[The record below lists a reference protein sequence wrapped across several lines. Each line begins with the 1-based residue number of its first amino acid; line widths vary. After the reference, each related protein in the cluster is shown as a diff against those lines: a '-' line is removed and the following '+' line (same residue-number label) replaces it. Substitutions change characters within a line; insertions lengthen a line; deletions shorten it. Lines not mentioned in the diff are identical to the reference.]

1 MQETKPHRL
10 QKRARFVVPSRSD
23 ALLRNFTELV
33 GGPLGK
39 LSSPGKIS
47 PGPFTV
53 ERVLIILTVVAALL
67 AVIAKDYC
75 RVRGWETPG
84 QFYATCY
91 SDFPELF
98 RNRGLGEGIFPFF
111 TQGSLFEYPV
121 LMGIIAGVTAFLVP
135 GQGMGNERILGYFDV
150 NATLIVAIWIVTVL
164 LTARIN
170 RRRPWDAAMVAV
182 APGIILAG
190 FINWDMWA
198 VGLLALG
205 MYLFSRDKLI
215 LAGVVIGLGAAT
227 KLYPA
232 LILGA
237 VLLLAL
243 RTGKLRAFFITAGA
257 AAASWLA
264 VNLPIAAM
272 NPSGWRYFFEFS
284 QDRPAGYSSP
294 WFAYNL
300 VADRVRWVQIDGA
313 AINSMALFL
322 FVLACVLIGAL
333 ALCAP
338 RRPRLAQLVFL
349 IVAAFILTNKV
360 YSPQFV
366 IWLIPLLALAR
377 PRWRDFLIWQAA
389 EGLHWAAVWM
399 YLGQTTSG
407 GSVQH
412 NIDMSYYVLA
422 VGLHMVAT
430 AYLMVRVAIDIWDP
444 AQDPLRAYG
453 EDDPHGGPFDGARDW
468 LRLDAFRPSRSVL
481 PWSPR
486 ATVETTDPK
495 ASQRTEVNSDG

>member
-1 MQETKPHRL
+1 MQETKPHR
-10 QKRARFVVPSRSD
+10 QRKRARFVVPSRSD
-23 ALLRNFTELV
+23 SLLRNFTELV

-39 LSSPGKIS
+39 RSSPGEVS
-47 PGPFTV
+47 ARPFTV
-53 ERVLIILTVVAALL
+53 ERVLIVLTVIAALL
-67 AVIAKDYC
+67 AVLAKDYC
-75 RVRGWETPG
+75 RVNGWETPG

-98 RNRGLGEGIFPFF
+98 KNRGLGDGVFPFF

-121 LMGIIAGVTAFLVP
+121 LMGIIAGVTALMVP
-135 GQGMGNERILGYFDV
+135 GQGVGSERILGYFDV
-150 NATLIVAIWIVTVL
+150 NATLIVAVWMVTVI

-170 RRRPWDAAMVAV
+170 KRRPWDAAMVAV

-205 MYLFSRDKLI
+205 MYFFARDKLI
-215 LAGVVIGLGAAT
+215 LAGVFIGLGTAT
-227 KLYPA
+227 KLYPL

-237 VLLLAL
+237 VLVLSL
-243 RTGKLRAFFITAGA
+243 RSGKFRVFFVTAGA
-257 AAASWLA
+257 ALASWLA
-264 VNLPIAAM
+264 VNLPLAAL
-272 NPSGWRYFFEFS
+272 NPAGWRYFFEFTQS
-284 QDRPAGYSSP
+284 RPAGYSSP

-300 VADRVRWVQIDGA
+300 VADRLQWMQMNA
-313 AINSMALFL
+313 ATINTLALYL
-322 FVLACVLIGAL
+322 FIAACALIGIL

-338 RRPRLAQLVFL
+338 QRPRIAQLAFL

-389 EGLHWAAVWM
+389 EGLHWAAIWM
-399 YLGQTTSG
+399 YLGQATSG

-412 NIDMSYYVLA
+412 NLDMSYYVLA
-422 VGLHMVAT
+422 VGLHMVVT
-430 AYLMVRVAIDIWDP
+430 AYLMARIIMDIWDP
-444 AQDPLRAYG
+444 AQDPLRIDG

-468 LRLDAFRPSRSVL
+468 LRVDVFRPSRSVL

-486 ATVETTDPK
+486 RDSSSTAVQQ
-495 ASQRTEVNSDG
+495 SEVSSDG

>member
-1 MQETKPHRL
+1 MQETKPHR
-10 QKRARFVVPSRSD
+10 QRKRARFVVPSRSD
-23 ALLRNFTELV
+23 SLLRNFTELV

-39 LSSPGKIS
+39 RSSPGEVS
-47 PGPFTV
+47 ARPFTV
-53 ERVLIILTVVAALL
+53 ERVLIVLTVIAALL
-67 AVIAKDYC
+67 AVLAKDYC
-75 RVRGWETPG
+75 RVNGWETPG

-98 RNRGLGEGIFPFF
+98 KNRGLGDGVFPFF

-121 LMGIIAGVTAFLVP
+121 LMGIIAGVTALMVP
-135 GQGMGNERILGYFDV
+135 GQGVGSERILGYFDV
-150 NATLIVAIWIVTVL
+150 NATLIVAVWMVTVI

-170 RRRPWDAAMVAV
+170 KRRPWDAAMVAV

-205 MYLFSRDKLI
+205 MYFFARDKLI
-215 LAGVVIGLGAAT
+215 LAGVFIGLGTAT
-227 KLYPA
+227 KLYPL

-237 VLLLAL
+237 VLVLSL
-243 RTGKLRAFFITAGA
+243 RSGKFRAFFVTAGA
-257 AAASWLA
+257 ALASWLA
-264 VNLPIAAM
+264 VNLPLAAL
-272 NPSGWRYFFEFS
+272 NPAGWRYFFEFTQS
-284 QDRPAGYSSP
+284 RPAGYSSP

-300 VADRVRWVQIDGA
+300 VADRLQWMQMNA
-313 AINSMALFL
+313 ATINTLALYL
-322 FVLACVLIGAL
+322 FIAACALIGIL

-338 RRPRLAQLVFL
+338 QRPRIAQLAFL

-389 EGLHWAAVWM
+389 EGLHWAAIWM
-399 YLGQTTSG
+399 YLGQATSG

-412 NIDMSYYVLA
+412 TLDMSYYVLA
-422 VGLHMVAT
+422 VGLHMVVT
-430 AYLMVRVAIDIWDP
+430 AYLMARIIMDIWDP
-444 AQDPLRAYG
+444 AQDPLRIDG

-468 LRLDAFRPSRSVL
+468 LRVDLFRPSRSVF

-486 ATVETTDPK
+486 RDSNSTA
-495 ASQRTEVNSDG
+495 AQQSEVSSDG

>member
-1 MQETKPHRL
+1 MQETKPHRQ

-23 ALLRNFTELV
+23 SLLRNFTELV

-39 LSSPGKIS
+39 HSSPGEIS
-47 PGPFTV
+47 PRPFTV
-53 ERVLIILTVVAALL
+53 ERVLIVLTVIAALV
-67 AVIAKDYC
+67 AVLAKDYC
-75 RVRGWETPG
+75 RVNGWETPG
-84 QFYATCY
+84 QFYSTCY

-98 RNRGLGEGIFPFF
+98 KNRGLGDGVFPFF

-121 LMGIIAGVTAFLVP
+121 LMGIIAGVTALMVP
-135 GQGMGNERILGYFDV
+135 GQGVGSERILGYFDV
-150 NATLIVAIWIVTVL
+150 NATLIVAVWLVTVI

-170 RRRPWDAAMVAV
+170 KRRPWDAAMVAV

-205 MYLFSRDKLI
+205 MYFFSRDKLI
-215 LAGVVIGLGAAT
+215 LAGVFIGLGTAT
-227 KLYPA
+227 KLYPV

-237 VLLLAL
+237 ILLLSL
-243 RTGKLRAFFITAGA
+243 RSGKLRAFLVTAGA
-257 AAASWLA
+257 TLASWLA
-264 VNLPIAAM
+264 VNLPLAAL
-272 NPSGWRYFFEFS
+272 NPSGWRYFFEFTQS
-284 QDRPAGYSSP
+284 RPAGYSSP

-300 VADRVRWVQIDGA
+300 VADRLQWVQMNA
-313 AINSMALFL
+313 ATINTLALYL
-322 FVLACVLIGAL
+322 FIAACALIGVL

-338 RRPRLAQLVFL
+338 QRPRIAQLAFL

-366 IWLIPLLALAR
+366 IWLVPLLALAR

-389 EGLHWAAVWM
+389 EGLHWAAIWM
-399 YLGQTTSG
+399 YLGQATSG

-412 NIDMSYYVLA
+412 NLDMSYYVLA
-422 VGLHMVAT
+422 VGLHMVVT
-430 AYLMVRVAIDIWDP
+430 AYLMARIVMDIWDP
-444 AQDPLRAYG
+444 AQDPLRVAG

-468 LRLDAFRPSRSVL
+468 LRIDLFRPSRSVF
-481 PWSPR
+481 PWVPR
-486 ATVETTDPK
+486 HDTKSTGVSAAK
-495 ASQRTEVNSDG
+495 QSEVNSDG

>member
-1 MQETKPHRL
+1 MQETKPQRL

-39 LSSPGKIS
+39 HSSPGKMTS
-47 PGPFTV
+47 GPFTA
-53 ERVLIILTVVAALL
+53 ERVLVILTVFAALL
-67 AVIAKDYC
+67 AVLAKDYC
-75 RVRGWETPG
+75 RVNGWETPG

-98 RNRGLGEGIFPFF
+98 RNRGLAEGIFPLF

-121 LMGIIAGVTAFLVP
+121 LIGVIAGVTALLVP
-135 GQGMGNERILGYFDV
+135 GQGTGNERILGYFDV
-150 NATLIVAIWIVTVL
+150 NATLIVALWILTVL

-198 VGLLALG
+198 VGLLALA
-205 MYLFSRDKLI
+205 MYFFSRDKLV
-215 LAGVVIGLGAAT
+215 LAGVLIGLGSAT
-227 KLYPA
+227 KLYPL

-237 VLLLAL
+237 ILVLAL
-243 RTGKLRAFFITAGA
+243 RTGKPRAFFIPAGA
-257 AAASWLA
+257 ALSSWLL
-264 VNLPIAAM
+264 VNLPVAAM
-272 NPSGWRYFFEFS
+272 NPSGWSYFFSFS
-284 QDRPAGYSSP
+284 QDRPAGFSSP

-300 VADRVRWVQIDGA
+300 VADRVHWAQIDGA
-313 AINSMALFL
+313 VINTLALVL
-322 FVLACVLIGAL
+322 FILACLLIGAL

-338 RRPRLAQLVFL
+338 RRPRLAQLLFL

-377 PRWRDFLIWQAA
+377 PRWRDFLMWQAA

-422 VGLHMVAT
+422 VVLHMVAT
-430 AYLMVRVAIDIWDP
+430 AYLMARVVMDIWDP

-453 EDDPHGGPFDGARDW
+453 EDDPHGGPFNAAKDW
-468 LRLDAFRPSRSVL
+468 LRFDVFSPSRSVL
-481 PWSPR
+481 PWNTPD
-486 ATVETTDPK
+486 TVETMDATAP
-495 ASQRTEVNSDG
+495 QRTEVNSDG

>member
-1 MQETKPHRL
+1 MQETKPHR
-10 QKRARFVVPSRSD
+10 QRKRARFVVPSRSD
-23 ALLRNFTELV
+23 SLLRNFTELV

-39 LSSPGKIS
+39 RSSPGEVS
-47 PGPFTV
+47 ARPFTV
-53 ERVLIILTVVAALL
+53 ERVLIVLTVIAALL
-67 AVIAKDYC
+67 AVLAKDYC
-75 RVRGWETPG
+75 RVNGWETPG

-98 RNRGLGEGIFPFF
+98 KNRGLGDGVFPFF

-121 LMGIIAGVTAFLVP
+121 LMGIIAGVTALMVP
-135 GQGMGNERILGYFDV
+135 GQGVGSERILGYFDV
-150 NATLIVAIWIVTVL
+150 NATLIVAVWMVTVI

-170 RRRPWDAAMVAV
+170 KRRPWDAAMVAV

-205 MYLFSRDKLI
+205 MYFFARDKLI
-215 LAGVVIGLGAAT
+215 LAGVFIGLGTAT
-227 KLYPA
+227 KLYPL

-237 VLLLAL
+237 VLVLSL
-243 RTGKLRAFFITAGA
+243 RSGKFRAFFVTAGA
-257 AAASWLA
+257 ALASWLA
-264 VNLPIAAM
+264 VNLPLAAL
-272 NPSGWRYFFEFS
+272 NPAGWRYFFEFTQS
-284 QDRPAGYSSP
+284 RPAGYSSP

-300 VADRVRWVQIDGA
+300 VADRLQWMQMNA
-313 AINSMALFL
+313 ATINTLALYL
-322 FVLACVLIGAL
+322 FIAACALIGIL

-338 RRPRLAQLVFL
+338 QRPRIAQLAFL

-389 EGLHWAAVWM
+389 EGLHWAAIWM
-399 YLGQTTSG
+399 YLGQATSG

-412 NIDMSYYVLA
+412 NLDMSYYVLA
-422 VGLHMVAT
+422 VGLHMVVT
-430 AYLMVRVAIDIWDP
+430 AYLMARIIMDIWDP
-444 AQDPLRAYG
+444 AQDPLRIDG

-468 LRLDAFRPSRSVL
+468 LRVDLFRPSRSVF

-486 ATVETTDPK
+486 RDSNSTA
-495 ASQRTEVNSDG
+495 AQQSEVSSDG

>member
-1 MQETKPHRL
+1 MQETKPHR
-10 QKRARFVVPSRSD
+10 QRKRARFVVPSRSD
-23 ALLRNFTELV
+23 SLLRNFTELV

-39 LSSPGKIS
+39 RSSPGEVS
-47 PGPFTV
+47 ARPFTV
-53 ERVLIILTVVAALL
+53 ERVLIVLTVIAALL
-67 AVIAKDYC
+67 AVLAKDYC
-75 RVRGWETPG
+75 RVNGWETPG

-98 RNRGLGEGIFPFF
+98 KNRGLGDGVFPFF

-121 LMGIIAGVTAFLVP
+121 LMGIIAGVTALMVP
-135 GQGMGNERILGYFDV
+135 GQGVGSERILGYFDV
-150 NATLIVAIWIVTVL
+150 NATLIVAVWMVTVI

-170 RRRPWDAAMVAV
+170 KRRPWDAAMVAV

-205 MYLFSRDKLI
+205 MYFFARDKLI
-215 LAGVVIGLGAAT
+215 LAGVFIGLGTAT
-227 KLYPA
+227 KLYPL

-237 VLLLAL
+237 VLVLSL
-243 RTGKLRAFFITAGA
+243 RSGKFRAFFVTAGA
-257 AAASWLA
+257 ALASWLA
-264 VNLPIAAM
+264 VNLPLAAL
-272 NPSGWRYFFEFS
+272 NPAGWRYFFEFTQS
-284 QDRPAGYSSP
+284 RPAGYSSP

-300 VADRVRWVQIDGA
+300 VADRLQWMQMNA
-313 AINSMALFL
+313 ATINTLALYL
-322 FVLACVLIGAL
+322 FIAACALIGIL

-338 RRPRLAQLVFL
+338 QRPRIAQLAFL

-389 EGLHWAAVWM
+389 EGLHWAAIWM
-399 YLGQTTSG
+399 YLGQATSG

-412 NIDMSYYVLA
+412 NLDMSYYVLA
-422 VGLHMVAT
+422 VGLHMVVT
-430 AYLMVRVAIDIWDP
+430 AYLMARIIMDIWDP
-444 AQDPLRAYG
+444 AQDPLRIDG

-468 LRLDAFRPSRSVL
+468 LRVDLLRPSRSVF

-486 ATVETTDPK
+486 RDSSSTA
-495 ASQRTEVNSDG
+495 AQQSEVSSDG

>member
-1 MQETKPHRL
+1 MQETKPHRQ

-23 ALLRNFTELV
+23 SLLRNFTELI

-39 LSSPGKIS
+39 HSSPGTVS
-47 PGPFTV
+47 SGPFTV
-53 ERVLIILTVVAALL
+53 ERVLIMLTVIAAVL
-67 AVIAKDYC
+67 AVLAKDYC
-75 RVRGWETPG
+75 RVNGWQTPG

-98 RNRGLGEGIFPFF
+98 KNRGLGDGVFPFF

-121 LMGIIAGVTAFLVP
+121 LMGIIAGITALLVP
-135 GQGMGNERILGYFDV
+135 GQGVGNERILGYFDI
-150 NATLIVAIWIVTVL
+150 NATLIVAVWIVTVL

-170 RRRPWDAAMVAV
+170 KRRPWDAAMVAV
-182 APGIILAG
+182 APGIVLAG

-205 MYLFSRDKLI
+205 MYFFSRDKLV
-215 LAGVVIGLGAAT
+215 LAGVCIGLGTAT
-227 KLYPA
+227 KLYPV

-237 VLLLAL
+237 VLVLAL
-243 RTGKLRAFFITAGA
+243 RSGKLRAFWITAGSA
-257 AAASWLA
+257 LASWLA
-264 VNLPIAAM
+264 VNLPIAAL
-272 NPSGWRYFFEFS
+272 NPSGWRYFFEFT
-284 QDRPAGYSSP
+284 QERPAGYSSP

-300 VADRVRWVQIDGA
+300 VADRVQWTQMNA
-313 AINSMALFL
+313 ATINSLALYL
-322 FVLACVLIGAL
+322 FILACALIGAL
-333 ALCAP
+333 ALSAP
-338 RRPRLAQLVFL
+338 RRPRIAQLVFL

-377 PRWRDFLIWQAA
+377 PKWRDFLIWQAA
-389 EGLHWAAVWM
+389 EGLHWAAIWM
-399 YLGQTTSG
+399 YLGQATSG

-430 AYLMVRVAIDIWDP
+430 AYLMARVVMDIWDP
-444 AQDPLRAYG
+444 AQDPLRIHD
-453 EDDPHGGPFDGARDW
+453 EDDPHGGPFNGAKDW
-468 LRLDAFRPSRSVL
+468 LRIDLFHPARSVF
-481 PWSPR
+481 PWQPGT
-486 ATVETTDPK
+486 AVNTDDSKQPIE
-495 ASQRTEVNSDG
+495 RR

>member
-1 MQETKPHRL
+1 MQETKPHR
-10 QKRARFVVPSRSD
+10 QRKRARFVVPSRSD
-23 ALLRNFTELV
+23 SLLRNFTELV

-39 LSSPGKIS
+39 RSSPGEVS
-47 PGPFTV
+47 ARPFTV
-53 ERVLIILTVVAALL
+53 ERVLIVLTVIAALL
-67 AVIAKDYC
+67 AVLAKDYC
-75 RVRGWETPG
+75 RVNGWETPG

-98 RNRGLGEGIFPFF
+98 KNRGLGDGVFPFF

-121 LMGIIAGVTAFLVP
+121 LMGIIAGVTALMVP
-135 GQGMGNERILGYFDV
+135 GQGVGSERILGYFDV
-150 NATLIVAIWIVTVL
+150 NATLIVAVWMVTVI

-170 RRRPWDAAMVAV
+170 KRRPWDAAMVAV

-205 MYLFSRDKLI
+205 MYFFARDKLI
-215 LAGVVIGLGAAT
+215 LAGVFIGLGTAT
-227 KLYPA
+227 KLYPL

-237 VLLLAL
+237 VLVLSL
-243 RTGKLRAFFITAGA
+243 RSGKFRAFFVTAGA
-257 AAASWLA
+257 ALASWLA
-264 VNLPIAAM
+264 VNLPLAAL
-272 NPSGWRYFFEFS
+272 NPAGWRYFFEFTQS
-284 QDRPAGYSSP
+284 RPAGYSSP

-300 VADRVRWVQIDGA
+300 VADRLQWMQMNA
-313 AINSMALFL
+313 ATINTLALYL
-322 FVLACVLIGAL
+322 FIAACALIGIL

-338 RRPRLAQLVFL
+338 QRPRIAQLAFL

-377 PRWRDFLIWQAA
+377 PRWRDFLIWQVA
-389 EGLHWAAVWM
+389 EGLHWAAIWM
-399 YLGQTTSG
+399 YLGQATSG

-412 NIDMSYYVLA
+412 NLDMSYYVLA
-422 VGLHMVAT
+422 VGLHMVVT
-430 AYLMVRVAIDIWDP
+430 AYLMARIIMDIWDP
-444 AQDPLRAYG
+444 AQDPLRIDG

-468 LRLDAFRPSRSVL
+468 LRVDLLRPSRSVF

-486 ATVETTDPK
+486 RDSSSTA
-495 ASQRTEVNSDG
+495 AQQSEVSSDG

>member
-1 MQETKPHRL
+1 MPHRQL
-10 QKRARFVVPSRSD
+10 KHARFVVPSRSD

-39 LSSPGKIS
+39 HCSPGEVS
-47 PGPFTV
+47 SHPFTV
-53 ERVLIILTVVAALL
+53 ERVLIVLTVIAALL
-67 AVIAKDYC
+67 AMLAKDYC
-75 RVRGWETPG
+75 RVNGWDTPG

-98 RNRGLGEGIFPFF
+98 KNRGLGDGVFPFF
-111 TQGSLFEYPV
+111 TPGSLFEYPV
-121 LMGIIAGVTAFLVP
+121 LMGIIAGVTALMVP
-135 GQGMGNERILGYFDV
+135 GTGAGNERILGYFDV
-150 NATLIVAIWIVTVL
+150 NATLIVAVWIVTVL

-170 RRRPWDAAMVAV
+170 KRRPWDAAMVAV

-205 MYLFSRDKLI
+205 MYFFSRDKLV
-215 LAGVVIGLGAAT
+215 LAGVCIGLGTAT
-227 KLYPA
+227 KLYPI

-237 VLLLAL
+237 VLVLAL
-243 RTGKLRAFFITAGA
+243 RSGKLRVFFVTAGA
-257 AAASWLA
+257 ALASWLA
-264 VNLPIAAM
+264 VNLPLAAL
-272 NPSGWRYFFEFS
+272 NPSGWRYFFEFTQS
-284 QDRPAGYSSP
+284 RPAGYSSP

-300 VADRVRWVQIDGA
+300 VADRLHWTQMNA
-313 AINSMALFL
+313 ATINTLALYL
-322 FVLACVLIGAL
+322 FIAACALIGVLAVS
-333 ALCAP
+333 AP
-338 RRPRLAQLVFL
+338 RRPRMAQLAFL

-389 EGLHWAAVWM
+389 EGLHWAAIWM
-399 YLGQTTSG
+399 YLGQATSG

-422 VGLHMVAT
+422 VGLHMVVT
-430 AYLMVRVAIDIWDP
+430 AYLMARVAMDIWDP
-444 AQDPLRAYG
+444 AQDPLRVAG
-453 EDDPHGGPFDGARDW
+453 QDDPHGGPFDGARDW
-468 LRLDAFRPSRSVL
+468 FRIDFLRPSRSVL
-481 PWSPR
+481 PWVAER
-486 ATVETTDPK
+486 ATAAAGAAE
-495 ASQRTEVNSDG
+495 AQRSEVKSDG

>member
-1 MQETKPHRL
+1 MQETKPHR
-10 QKRARFVVPSRSD
+10 QRKRARFVVPSRSD
-23 ALLRNFTELV
+23 SLLRNFTELV

-39 LSSPGKIS
+39 RSSPGEVS
-47 PGPFTV
+47 ARPFTV
-53 ERVLIILTVVAALL
+53 ERVLIVLTVIAALL
-67 AVIAKDYC
+67 AVLAKDYC
-75 RVRGWETPG
+75 RVNGWETPG

-98 RNRGLGEGIFPFF
+98 KNRGLGDGVFPFF

-121 LMGIIAGVTAFLVP
+121 LMGIIAGVTALMVP
-135 GQGMGNERILGYFDV
+135 GQGVGSERILGYFDV
-150 NATLIVAIWIVTVL
+150 NATLIVAVWMVTVI

-170 RRRPWDAAMVAV
+170 KRRPWDAAMVAV

-205 MYLFSRDKLI
+205 MYFFARDKLI
-215 LAGVVIGLGAAT
+215 LAGVFIGLGTAT
-227 KLYPA
+227 KLYPL

-237 VLLLAL
+237 VLVLSL
-243 RTGKLRAFFITAGA
+243 RSGKFRAFFVTAGA
-257 AAASWLA
+257 ALASWLA
-264 VNLPIAAM
+264 VNLPLAAL
-272 NPSGWRYFFEFS
+272 NPAGWRYFFEFTQS
-284 QDRPAGYSSP
+284 RPAGYSSP

-300 VADRVRWVQIDGA
+300 VADRLQWMQMNA
-313 AINSMALFL
+313 ATINTLALYL
-322 FVLACVLIGAL
+322 FIAACALIGIL

-338 RRPRLAQLVFL
+338 QRPRIAQLAFL

-389 EGLHWAAVWM
+389 EGLHWAAIWM
-399 YLGQTTSG
+399 YLGQATSG

-412 NIDMSYYVLA
+412 NLDMSYYVLA
-422 VGLHMVAT
+422 VGLHMVVT
-430 AYLMVRVAIDIWDP
+430 AYLMARIIMDIWDP
-444 AQDPLRAYG
+444 AQDPLRIDG
-453 EDDPHGGPFDGARDW
+453 EDDPHGGRFDGARDW
-468 LRLDAFRPSRSVL
+468 LRVDLFRPSRSVF

-486 ATVETTDPK
+486 RDSNSTA
-495 ASQRTEVNSDG
+495 AQQSEVSSDG

>member
-1 MQETKPHRL
+1 MQETKPHR
-10 QKRARFVVPSRSD
+10 QRKRARFVVPSRSD
-23 ALLRNFTELV
+23 SLLRNFTELV

-39 LSSPGKIS
+39 RSSPGEVS
-47 PGPFTV
+47 ARPFTV
-53 ERVLIILTVVAALL
+53 ERVLIVLTVIAALL
-67 AVIAKDYC
+67 AVLAKDYC
-75 RVRGWETPG
+75 RVNGWETPG

-98 RNRGLGEGIFPFF
+98 KNRGLGDGVFPFF

-121 LMGIIAGVTAFLVP
+121 LMGIIAGVTALMVP
-135 GQGMGNERILGYFDV
+135 GQGVGSERILGYFDV
-150 NATLIVAIWIVTVL
+150 NATLIVAVWMVTVI

-170 RRRPWDAAMVAV
+170 KRRPWDAAMVAV

-205 MYLFSRDKLI
+205 MYFFARDKLI
-215 LAGVVIGLGAAT
+215 LAGVFIGLGTAT
-227 KLYPA
+227 KLYPL

-237 VLLLAL
+237 VLVLSL
-243 RTGKLRAFFITAGA
+243 RSGKFRAFFVTAGA
-257 AAASWLA
+257 ALASWLA
-264 VNLPIAAM
+264 VNLPLAAL
-272 NPSGWRYFFEFS
+272 NPAGWRYFFEFTQS
-284 QDRPAGYSSP
+284 RPAGYSSP

-300 VADRVRWVQIDGA
+300 VADRLQWMQMNA
-313 AINSMALFL
+313 ATINTLALYL
-322 FVLACVLIGAL
+322 FIAACALIGIL

-338 RRPRLAQLVFL
+338 QRPRIAQLAFL

-389 EGLHWAAVWM
+389 EGLHWAAIWM
-399 YLGQTTSG
+399 YLGQATSG

-412 NIDMSYYVLA
+412 NLDMSYYVLA
-422 VGLHMVAT
+422 VGLHMVVT
-430 AYLMVRVAIDIWDP
+430 AYLMARIIMDIWDP
-444 AQDPLRAYG
+444 AQDPLRIDG

-468 LRLDAFRPSRSVL
+468 LRVDLFRPSRSVF

-486 ATVETTDPK
+486 PDSSSTA
-495 ASQRTEVNSDG
+495 AQQSEVSSDG

>member
-1 MQETKPHRL
+1 MQETKPYR
-10 QKRARFVVPSRSD
+10 QRKRARFVVPSRSD
-23 ALLRNFTELV
+23 SLLRNFTELV

-39 LSSPGKIS
+39 RSSPGEVS
-47 PGPFTV
+47 ARPFTV
-53 ERVLIILTVVAALL
+53 ERVLIVLTVIAALL
-67 AVIAKDYC
+67 AVLAKDYC
-75 RVRGWETPG
+75 RVNGWETPG

-98 RNRGLGEGIFPFF
+98 KNRGLGDGVFPFF

-121 LMGIIAGVTAFLVP
+121 LMGIIAGVTALMVP
-135 GQGMGNERILGYFDV
+135 GQGVGSERILGYFDV
-150 NATLIVAIWIVTVL
+150 NATLIVAVWMVTVI

-170 RRRPWDAAMVAV
+170 KRRPWDAAMVAV

-205 MYLFSRDKLI
+205 MYFFARDKLI
-215 LAGVVIGLGAAT
+215 LAGVFIGLGTAT
-227 KLYPA
+227 KLYPL

-237 VLLLAL
+237 VLVLSL
-243 RTGKLRAFFITAGA
+243 RSGKFRAFFVTAGA
-257 AAASWLA
+257 ALASWLA
-264 VNLPIAAM
+264 VNLPLAAL
-272 NPSGWRYFFEFS
+272 NPAGWRYFFEFTQS
-284 QDRPAGYSSP
+284 RPAGYSSP

-300 VADRVRWVQIDGA
+300 VADRLQWMQMNA
-313 AINSMALFL
+313 ATINTLALYL
-322 FVLACVLIGAL
+322 FIAACALIGIL

-338 RRPRLAQLVFL
+338 QRPRIAQLAFL

-389 EGLHWAAVWM
+389 EGLHWAAIWM
-399 YLGQTTSG
+399 YLGQATSG

-412 NIDMSYYVLA
+412 NLDMSYYVLA
-422 VGLHMVAT
+422 VGLHMVVT
-430 AYLMVRVAIDIWDP
+430 AYLMARIIMDIWDP
-444 AQDPLRAYG
+444 AQDPLRIDG

-468 LRLDAFRPSRSVL
+468 LRVDLFRPSRSVF

-486 ATVETTDPK
+486 RDSSSTA
-495 ASQRTEVNSDG
+495 AQQSEVSSDG

>member
-1 MQETKPHRL
+1 MQETKPHR
-10 QKRARFVVPSRSD
+10 QRKRARFVVPSRSD
-23 ALLRNFTELV
+23 SLLRNFTELV

-39 LSSPGKIS
+39 RASPGEVS
-47 PGPFTV
+47 ARPFTV
-53 ERVLIILTVVAALL
+53 ERVLIVLTVIAALL
-67 AVIAKDYC
+67 AVLAKDYC
-75 RVRGWETPG
+75 RVNGWETPG

-98 RNRGLGEGIFPFF
+98 KNRGLGDGVFPFF

-121 LMGIIAGVTAFLVP
+121 LMGIIAGVTALMVP
-135 GQGMGNERILGYFDV
+135 GQGEGSERILGYFDV
-150 NATLIVAIWIVTVL
+150 NATLIVAVWMVTVI

-170 RRRPWDAAMVAV
+170 KRRPWDAAMVAV

-205 MYLFSRDKLI
+205 MYFFARDKLI
-215 LAGVVIGLGAAT
+215 LAGVFIGLGTAT
-227 KLYPA
+227 KLYPL

-237 VLLLAL
+237 VLVLSL
-243 RTGKLRAFFITAGA
+243 RSGKFRAFFVTAGA
-257 AAASWLA
+257 ALASWLA
-264 VNLPIAAM
+264 VNLPLAAL
-272 NPSGWRYFFEFS
+272 NPAGWRYFFEFTQS
-284 QDRPAGYSSP
+284 RPAGYSSP

-300 VADRVRWVQIDGA
+300 VADRLQWMQMNA
-313 AINSMALFL
+313 ATINTLALYL
-322 FVLACVLIGAL
+322 FIAACALIGIL

-338 RRPRLAQLVFL
+338 QRPRIAQLAFL

-389 EGLHWAAVWM
+389 EGLHWAAIWM
-399 YLGQTTSG
+399 YLGQATSG

-412 NIDMSYYVLA
+412 NLDMSYYVLA
-422 VGLHMVAT
+422 VGLHMVVT
-430 AYLMVRVAIDIWDP
+430 AYLMARIIMDIWDP
-444 AQDPLRAYG
+444 AQDPLRIDG

-468 LRLDAFRPSRSVL
+468 LRVDLFRPSRSVF

-486 ATVETTDPK
+486 RDSSSTA
-495 ASQRTEVNSDG
+495 AQQSEVSSDG

>member
-1 MQETKPHRL
+1 MQETKPHR
-10 QKRARFVVPSRSD
+10 QRKRARFVVPSRSD
-23 ALLRNFTELV
+23 SLLRNFTELV

-39 LSSPGKIS
+39 RSSPGEVS
-47 PGPFTV
+47 ARPFTV
-53 ERVLIILTVVAALL
+53 ERVLIVLTVIAALL
-67 AVIAKDYC
+67 AVLAKDYC
-75 RVRGWETPG
+75 RVNGWETPG

-98 RNRGLGEGIFPFF
+98 KNRGLGDGVFPFF

-121 LMGIIAGVTAFLVP
+121 LMGIIAGVTALMVP
-135 GQGMGNERILGYFDV
+135 GQGVGSERILGYFDV
-150 NATLIVAIWIVTVL
+150 NATLIVAVWMVTVI

-170 RRRPWDAAMVAV
+170 KRRPWDAAMVAV

-205 MYLFSRDKLI
+205 MYFFARDKLI
-215 LAGVVIGLGAAT
+215 LAGVFIGLGTAT
-227 KLYPA
+227 KLYPL

-237 VLLLAL
+237 VLVLSL
-243 RTGKLRAFFITAGA
+243 RSGKFRAFFVTAGA
-257 AAASWLA
+257 ALASWLA
-264 VNLPIAAM
+264 VNLPLAAL
-272 NPSGWRYFFEFS
+272 NPAGWRYFFEFTQS
-284 QDRPAGYSSP
+284 RPAGYSSP

-300 VADRVRWVQIDGA
+300 VADRLQWMQMNA
-313 AINSMALFL
+313 ATINTLALYL
-322 FVLACVLIGAL
+322 FIAACALIGIL

-338 RRPRLAQLVFL
+338 QRPRIAQLAFL

-389 EGLHWAAVWM
+389 EGLHWAAIWM
-399 YLGQTTSG
+399 YLGQATSG

-412 NIDMSYYVLA
+412 NLDMSYYVLA
-422 VGLHMVAT
+422 VGLHMVVT
-430 AYLMVRVAIDIWDP
+430 AYLMARIIMDIWDP
-444 AQDPLRAYG
+444 AQDPLRIDG

-468 LRLDAFRPSRSVL
+468 LRVDLFRPSRSVF

-486 ATVETTDPK
+486 RDSSSTA
-495 ASQRTEVNSDG
+495 AQQSEVSSDG